1 MEVNIM
7 NKLNDEHIGAH
18 THDHN
23 HAHHHHHD
31 VSKMNISK
39 LFFVIVFNLIITLAE
54 LIGGLIS
61 GSLSLLSDA
70 LHNLSDTAA
79 ILLSYVSMR
88 IASRPISKERTYGYS
103 RANILS
109 AFVNASI
116 LIGISGYLFV
126 EAFKK
131 FINPRPIEGNI
142 VIVVAVI
149 GLLGNLLSVLLLR
162 KGSKNNINM
171 RSSYLH
177 LLSDTFSSVAVII
190 SGILIKYTNIF
201 WIDPILTVFINILI
215 IKSSYAVLKESIQ
228 ILMESAP
235 EGLDIEEV
243 IKELKEIEG
252 IKAISHIHIWRLD
265 EDNINL
271 EAHIQTDDMLISET
285 QKIYNKINHHLH
297 EHFDINHTIIQFVVD
312 EYKH

>member
-1 MEVNIM
+1 MKELK
-7 NKLNDEHIGAH
+7 NKHHD
-18 THDHN
+18 THDHGHE
-23 HAHHHHHD
+23 HAHNHHHD

-54 LIGGLIS
+54 LIGGLLS

-88 IASRPISKERTYGYS
+88 IASRPISKERTYGHN

-109 AFVNASI
+109 AFVNASV
-116 LIGISGYLFV
+116 LLGISGYLFI

-131 FINPRPIEGNI
+131 FINPSPIEGNTV
-142 VIVVAVI
+142 VIVAVI
-149 GLLGNLLSVLLLR
+149 GLLGNLFSVLLLR

-171 RSSYLH
+171 KSSYLH

-215 IKSSYAVLKESIQ
+215 IKSSYAILKESIQ
-228 ILMESAP
+228 ILMEGTP
-235 EGLDIEEV
+235 EGMDIEEV
-243 IKELKEIEG
+243 IKELKKINE
-252 IKAISHIHIWRLD
+252 IKAINHIHIWRLD
-265 EDNINL
+265 ENNINL

-285 QKIYNKINHHLH
+285 QKIYNKINLHLH

>member
-1 MEVNIM
+1 MKELK
-7 NKLNDEHIGAH
+7 NK
-18 THDHN
+18 
-23 HAHHHHHD
+23 HHD
-31 VSKMNISK
+31 VSNMNISK
-39 LFFVIVFNLIITLAE
+39 LLFVVIFNFIITLAE
-54 LIGGLIS
+54 LIGGLLS

-88 IASRPISKERTYGYS
+88 IASRPISKERTYGHN

-109 AFVNASI
+109 AFVNASV

-131 FINPRPIEGNI
+131 FINPSPIEGNT
-142 VIVVAVI
+142 VVVVAII
-149 GLLGNLLSVLLLR
+149 GLLGNLFSVLLLR
-162 KGSKNNINM
+162 KGSKDNINM
-171 RSSYLH
+171 KSSYLH

-190 SGILIKYTNIF
+190 SGFLIKYTNMF
-201 WIDPILTVFINILI
+201 WIDPILTVFINIII

-228 ILMESAP
+228 ILMEGTP
-235 EGLDIEEV
+235 EGIDIEEV
-243 IKELKEIEG
+243 IEELKEIQG

-265 EDNINL
+265 ENNINL
-271 EAHIQTDDMLISET
+271 EAQIQTDDMLISET
-285 QKIYNKINHHLH
+285 QKIYKEINDHLH
-297 EHFDINHTIIQFVVD
+297 EHFDINHAIIQFVVD